1 MFIQHAYVFTRLNAD
16 AMSSD
21 AIDDPLR
28 SRENSDKGHQENGS
42 PTGET
47 TLKNDP
53 LKNDSG
59 TRGASESPNTV
70 AGSQVNGEQH
80 KKTQDNNGKTVTS
93 QDHETGGK
101 NGSYESPLVNS
112 NQTQSDKNHEE
123 CVQSEVQKEIEKNE
137 TLLPENN
144 KTRDLVQESIV
155 YPKQETTSL
164 QLAIKAPPP
173 YNLRSRHN
181 AAEMTLVRL
190 FTVVTVLLIL
200 FLCRFSLMY
209 RRLYLRYSS

>member
-1 MFIQHAYVFTRLNAD
+1 MFIQYAYVFTRLNAD
-16 AMSSD
+16 AMSGD

-28 SRENSDKGHQENGS
+28 ARENSDNEHQENGS

-47 TLKNDP
+47 TLKNNP

-59 TRGASESPNTV
+59 TRGACENLNTV
-70 AGSQVNGEQH
+70 AGSQVNDDQH
-80 KKTQDNNGKTVTS
+80 KKTKDDHGKTVTS

-101 NGSYESPLVNS
+101 NGPYESPLVNS

-123 CVQSEVQKEIEKNE
+123 CVQSEAQKEIEKNE

-144 KTRDLVQESIV
+144 MTRDLVQKSSV

-164 QLAIKAPPP
+164 QLAIKTPPP

-190 FTVVTVLLIL
+190 FTVVTVLLL
-200 FLCRFSLMY
+200 TRTQLCRVY
-209 RRLYLRYSS
+209 KETEPIIYV